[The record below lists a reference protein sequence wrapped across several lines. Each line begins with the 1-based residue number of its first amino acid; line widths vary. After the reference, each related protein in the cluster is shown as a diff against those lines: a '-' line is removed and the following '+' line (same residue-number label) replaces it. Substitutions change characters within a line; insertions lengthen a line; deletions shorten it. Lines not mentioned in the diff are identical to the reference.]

1 MARAL
6 IFYLKRRT
14 AVSLPG
20 SRRNHAFAGLCV
32 LTLLVQTFAFSA
44 TSQGLTGSI
53 KGTVSATAADP
64 SARPSLIP
72 AARLSLVNRDI
83 QGAAVKIVTDEA
95 GNFAFLDLPA
105 ANYTLTAEAD
115 GLPVV
120 KQDIRLTTGAALVV
134 EIVLTATV
142 TASVTVRQEEG
153 LLGTAETTTSNTV
166 RRAKAGGPSFAR
178 GELRKRIAAN
188 SRRGPRNGWR

>member
-1 MARAL
+1 MKSKRHVIFISVSAVAL
-6 IFYLKRRT
+6 VFQALM
-14 AVSLPG
+14 L
-20 SRRNHAFAGLCV
+20 SRPIHA
-32 LTLLVQTFAFSA
+32 
-44 TSQGLTGSI
+44 QGLTGSI
-53 KGTVSATAADP
+53 KGTVSATAADT

-134 EIVLTATV
+134 EIVYCHGHRLVCA
-142 TASVTVRQEEG
+142 AEEG
-153 LLGTAETTTSNTV
+153 MLGTAEQQ
-166 RRAKAGGPSFAR
+166 RLIRPRAEAYDLPLG
-178 GELRKRIAAN
+178 GELRKALH
-188 SRRGPRNGWR
+188 